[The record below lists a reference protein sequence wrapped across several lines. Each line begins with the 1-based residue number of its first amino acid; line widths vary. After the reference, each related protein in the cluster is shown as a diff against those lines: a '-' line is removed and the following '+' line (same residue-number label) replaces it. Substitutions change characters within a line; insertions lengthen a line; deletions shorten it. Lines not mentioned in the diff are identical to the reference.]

1 MVESSQRFTSD
12 GLRISSSEIS
22 RLEKELKELKER
34 YDSLKIRQLT
44 KTGSENDAAKQKA
57 DMTTLEQLKK
67 NRKQNKRKQQYCSEL
82 KTGVASALR
91 LSLGCLLEFS
101 RLPYLI

>member
-1 MVESSQRFTSD
+1 MVETTQRRTND
-12 GLRISSSEIS
+12 GLLISSSEIS

-67 NRKQNKRKQQYCSEL
+67 LIRQKEASILEIKLAL
-82 KTGVASALR
+82 KWRITTD
-91 LSLGCLLEFS
+91 
-101 RLPYLI
+101 I

>member
-1 MVESSQRFTSD
+1 MVETTQRRTND
-12 GLRISSSEIS
+12 GLLISSSEIS

-67 NRKQNKRKQQYCSEL
+67 LIRQKEASILEIKLAL
-82 KTGVASALR
+82 K
-91 LSLGCLLEFS
+91 
-101 RLPYLI
+101 